1 MNTDGHHSGKA
12 HSTHDITGSPTTH
25 GSYAHSHKYSTH
37 DITGSPTTHGSY
49 AHSHKYSTHDI
60 TGSPTTHGS
69 YAHNHKYIARV
80 GTVTATDN
88 TIRVYNTV
96 TKIPHDTRSLDKGKR
111 KRPQILQHGYTSY
124 SHKNTIRY

>member
-12 HSTHDITGSPTTH
+12 HSTHDITGSPN
-25 GSYAHSHKYSTH
+25 
-37 DITGSPTTHGSY
+37 THGSY

-96 TKIPHDTRSLDKGKR
+96 TKILHDTRSLDKGKR